1 MDDEIPVL
9 EVMAEMLATAG
20 WQVEALSSG
29 EEALK
34 RIKRTR
40 YDALVLDLY
49 MPDLPGLLLHSK
61 LKFID
66 RELWTRTVF
75 VSGHFSTDDLRRSLE
90 GTPRFVAKP
99 FKSEALVGVVGLA
112 LPDVP
117 AVDQRGE
124 SFSSSG
130 RYARPFLTTRLTFSE
145 FSIRSNGF
153 ASRTT
158 KSASLPF
165 SMEPKSRSSPSVS
178 AG

>member
-1 MDDEIPVL
+1 MSSNEKDSVKDYRILVVDDEISVL

-20 WQVEALSSG
+20 WQVEALSNG
-29 EEALK
+29 IEALS

-99 FKSEALVGVVGLA
+99 YKSEALVGVVGLA
-112 LPDVP
+112 LPEVP
-117 AVDQRGE
+117 R
-124 SFSSSG
+124 
-130 RYARPFLTTRLTFSE
+130 
-145 FSIRSNGF
+145 
-153 ASRTT
+153 
-158 KSASLPF
+158 
-165 SMEPKSRSSPSVS
+165 SVS
-178 AG
+178 AGTTSNRQGGTPVRS